1 MYLLLCGL
9 TLALVISII
18 WQRRLSRKIRQYT
31 EVERQ
36 LLQLEQ
42 QYAQLT
48 TTISDRK
55 RSEEALQKSEAHQRA
70 LLTAIPDLIM
80 RVNRAGVYLEITASP
95 NFQVIGD
102 AQGWGVGVDIH
113 CGLPPELAKIRLEAI
128 HLALENRSIQ
138 IYEQTLTFD
147 DRIQYEEVRV
157 VPYSDDEVLLLV
169 RDISDR
175 QLALNQLQQSE
186 QRFRHA
192 IEVAP
197 FPIMIHA
204 EDGEVLQLNSVWTEL
219 TGYKHT
225 DIARIQDWVER
236 AYGERQPLVQSGID
250 QLYGLSVRQEEG
262 EFTITTREGKQRI
275 WQFSSA
281 PLEPLLDGRHVVIS
295 MAVDVTEHR
304 RAELALRD
312 SEERYRSIYDQAA
325 VGLVNTNFDTQKF
338 VNVNPRFCEM
348 LGYSYE
354 ELLAKTVIEMT
365 HPDDRGRIILE
376 VEKLIKG
383 DIPYFFQEKR
393 YLRKD
398 GSTLWSLTGVSI
410 VRDALGNP
418 KHTMAIVQ
426 DITERK
432 WLEAERQQAETALRD
447 SEARLRVVTENMSD
461 LVCLH
466 HPDGRYL
473 YVTPSSEVL
482 LGYRPDALI
491 GQNLYEF
498 VHPQD
503 RDRIREE
510 SHPIALQGEPRPI
523 IYRMRRSTGEYLWL
537 ETVTQPIFDGDG
549 KVLHL
554 QTTSRDVSER
564 VRAKEQLKYDALH
577 DGLTGLPNRNLL
589 MERLDLVLKRAKR
602 HADVQFAVLFLD
614 LDNFKVINDSLG
626 HSVGDALLMAV
637 ANQLKIFIR
646 ETDVAAR
653 LGGDEF
659 VLLIE
664 DIDGL
669 TEAIAIAKRIL
680 EALKVPFLINEREVF
695 TSASIGI
702 LPWDEGHRTA
712 EDLLRDAD
720 LAMYRAKQNGREQY
734 AIFNP
739 NMHLQAMQRL
749 HLENELRRGLENRE
763 FVLYYQPIISLS
775 TGRLKGFEALIRWQH
790 PERGLILPGD
800 FIPIAEETRL
810 IMPIGQWILQTAC
823 AQMAVW
829 QAQFPAQMLWIS
841 VNLSAQQL
849 QPKLLEHLDEA
860 LGQSNVPGDRLVLE
874 ITESMLVQNLE
885 ATDSLLKQI
894 KNREVHL
901 SIDDFGTGYSSLS
914 YLHRLPADALKIDR
928 TFVSPSASD
937 ARNQAIA
944 ESIVA
949 LSNLLE
955 LKAIAEGIET
965 LEQLEW
971 LQSLDC
977 ELGQGNYF
985 SSPVSAH
992 QATMLITQRV
1002 SF

>member
-1 MYLLLCGL
+1 MDLLLCGL
-9 TLALVISII
+9 VVALVTAII
-18 WQRRLSRKIRQYT
+18 WHCRLSQKIRQYKH
-31 EVERQ
+31 VGQR

-42 QYAQLT
+42 QYAQLIT
-48 TTISDRK
+48 NLSDRQ
-55 RSEEALQKSEAHQRA
+55 RSEEALQNSEAHQRA

-80 RVNRAGVYLEITASP
+80 RVNRAGTYLEITASP
-95 NFQVIGD
+95 NFQVVGD
-102 AQGWGVGVDIH
+102 AQGWGVGADIN
-113 CGLPPELAKIRLEAI
+113 CGLPPELAQIRLEAI
-128 HLALENRSIQ
+128 HAALETGSIQ
-138 IYEQTLTFD
+138 IYEQSFMID
-147 DRIQYEEVRV
+147 GRIQYEEVRV

-204 EDGEVLQLNSVWTEL
+204 EDGAVLQINSVWTEL
-219 TGYKHT
+219 TGYKHA
-225 DIARIQDWVER
+225 DIPRIQDWIER
-236 AYGERQPLVQSGID
+236 AYGERQPMVQAGIEQRYSLGD
-250 QLYGLSVRQEEG
+250 RQGEG
-262 EFTITTREGKQRI
+262 EFTITTHQGKQCI

-281 PLEPLLDGRHVVIS
+281 PLESLLDGRRVMIS
-295 MAVDVTEHR
+295 MAVDVTER
-304 RAELALRD
+304 R
-312 SEERYRSIYDQAA
+312 
-325 VGLVNTNFDTQKF
+325 
-338 VNVNPRFCEM
+338 
-348 LGYSYE
+348 
-354 ELLAKTVIEMT
+354 
-365 HPDDRGRIILE
+365 
-376 VEKLIKG
+376 
-383 DIPYFFQEKR
+383 
-393 YLRKD
+393 
-398 GSTLWSLTGVSI
+398 
-410 VRDALGNP
+410 
-418 KHTMAIVQ
+418 
-426 DITERK
+426 
-432 WLEAERQQAETALRD
+432 QAEIALRD
-447 SEARLRVVTENMSD
+447 SEARLRLVTENMSD

-473 YVTPSSEVL
+473 YVTPSSQSL
-482 LGYRPDALI
+482 LGYCPDELI
-491 GQNLYEF
+491 GQDVYEF
-498 VHPQD
+498 VHPED
-503 RDRIREE
+503 RDYIREE
-510 SHPIALQGEPRPI
+510 THPVVRSGEPRSI
-523 IYRMRRSTGEYLWL
+523 IYRMRRNTGEYLWL
-537 ETVTQPIFDGDG
+537 ETIIQPIWDDNGQ
-549 KVLHL
+549 VLHL
-554 QTTSRDVSER
+554 QTTSRDVSDR
-564 VRAKEQLKYDALH
+564 VRAEEQLKHDALH

-589 MERLDLVLKRAKR
+589 LERLELVLKRAKR
-602 HADVQFAVLFLD
+602 HPDVKFTVLFLD

-626 HSVGDALLMAV
+626 HSVGDTLLLAV
-637 ANQLKIFIR
+637 ANQLKTFIR

-680 EALKVPFLINEREVF
+680 EALKVPFSINERDVF

-702 LPWDEGHRTA
+702 LSWDGRHRTA

-749 HLENELRRGLENRE
+749 QLENELRRGLENRE
-763 FVLYYQPIISLS
+763 FVLYYQPIISLT
-775 TGRLKGFEALIRWQH
+775 TGGLKGFEALIRWQH
-790 PERGLILPGD
+790 PERGLILPGE

-810 IMPIGQWILQTAC
+810 IVPIGRWILQTAC

-829 QAQFPAQMLWIS
+829 QTQFPQQTLWIS

-860 LGQSNVPGDRLVLE
+860 LSQSNVPGGQMVLE

-885 ATDSLLKQI
+885 ATDSLLKQL

-928 TFVSPSASD
+928 TFVSPSAYD

-965 LEQLEW
+965 FKQLEW
-971 LQSLDC
+971 LQSIDC

-985 SSPVSAH
+985 SPPVPVE
-992 QATMLITQRV
+992 QATELINATELP
-1002 SF
+1002 